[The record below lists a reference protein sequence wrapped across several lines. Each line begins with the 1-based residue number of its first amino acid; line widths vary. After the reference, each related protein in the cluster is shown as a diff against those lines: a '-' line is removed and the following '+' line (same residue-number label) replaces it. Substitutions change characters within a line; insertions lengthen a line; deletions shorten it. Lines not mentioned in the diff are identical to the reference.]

1 MVAQLRWRSLV
12 TARYLL
18 SSIFLNNT
26 TTATDYD
33 RDRFCYHSTEQ
44 VKIL

>member
-1 MVAQLRWRSLV
+1 MNCSWQFNCDRRSLV

-33 RDRFCYHSTEQ
+33 RDRFCYHST
-44 VKIL
+44 